1 MTALNTPDHFRALS
15 SPTLSDGSSLVSAS
29 TMPTPTTPT
38 TTPNSSP
45 SPSTNDA
52 TALVS
57 FLAEVDEWLLRI
69 NERVAELETRHR
81 KHLSMDSG
89 WLAGVKLDLGA
100 PGWQVDKGIR
110 TKPSDD
116 HGMLCPLSFMEGGF
130 RDVDDG

>member
-1 MTALNTPDHFRALS
+1 MFVVVLVGHCLIIASSVCAPPLARQPLEFAHTQRLNIDVRTMTALNTPDRFRALS

-89 WLAGVKLDLGA
+89 WLRG
-100 PGWQVDKGIR
+100 
-110 TKPSDD
+110 
-116 HGMLCPLSFMEGGF
+116 
-130 RDVDDG
+130 